1 MKKENLSGAVTF
13 GKILDVII
21 LFANFLFISFFALV
35 IYFTISYWRQA
46 FMATIDLTS
55 KFFWAGIL
63 LAIINACLEFIK
75 YSINTNIKA
84 YKRIKNE

>member
-1 MKKENLSGAVTF
+1 MKIKKEDIQSKF
-13 GKILDVII
+13 GKTLDVLI
-21 LFANFLFISFFALV
+21 LISNFLFISFFILV
-35 IYFTISYWRQA
+35 IYFTISYWKAA
-46 FMATIDLTS
+46 FMASVDLTS

-63 LAIINACLEFIK
+63 LAVVNACLEFVK